1 MFISLLEGCELL
13 LSILLPVEIRFD
25 IVKPMKPKVSLLARV
40 NDGTGTFP
48 FLSVDIKR
56 RAIVLPVE
64 RKGQFFS
71 LPDII
76 GFYARYT
83 ANGKRRNEPLGKDP
97 VAAFTR
103 FLQIEQD
110 SARARA
116 GLLPINTPPRK
127 EPSRTSRNIAA
138 CAREFKAEIVS
149 RGLKP
154 RAVET
159 YIDNIDNFLSSY
171 QKESIDDIDRK
182 DMIRFL
188 DWMKVNLERR
198 KHGSANNTYRNK
210 LKDVT
215 VFLKHFGVENP
226 LPRKEWP
233 KATKKN
239 PDKYSIETVN
249 QMLEAA
255 TEEEK
260 DLIHFFLNTGFRD
273 EEAAYSKYSDIDF
286 HRGAINVHDKPEFK
300 WSVKDHEQRA
310 QDIVLQSRFIK
321 RMKARRERHNASGA
335 DLVFPNS
342 VGKPDMH
349 LIRIPQRIA
358 KRAGIEGRVTLH
370 KFRRTFGTMVAKQ
383 YGLEQARIWLGHSDI
398 ATTQRYLAADEMTTE
413 QSRTAA
419 DTMFAAVNDD

>member
-1 MFISLLEGCELL
+1 
-13 LSILLPVEIRFD
+13 
-25 IVKPMKPKVSLLARV
+25 MKPRVSLLARV
-40 NDGTGTFP
+40 NDGTGAFP
-48 FLSVDIKR
+48 FSSVEIKR

-64 RKGQFFS
+64 RQGRFFS
-71 LPDII
+71 LPDIV
-76 GFYARYT
+76 GFYARYPS
-83 ANGKRRNEPLGKDP
+83 NGKRVVEPLGKDP
-97 VAAFTR
+97 VSAYTR

-110 SARARA
+110 FTRVRA
-116 GLLPINTPPRK
+116 GLLPINIPPEK
-127 EPSRTSRNIAA
+127 AASKSSRNITF

-149 RGLKP
+149 RGLKS
-154 RAVET
+154 RAIET
-159 YIDNIDNFLSSY
+159 YIDNIDDFLSSY
-171 QKESIDDIDRK
+171 QKESIDDVDRK

-188 DWMKVNLERR
+188 DWMKVNLKRR

-239 PDKYSIETVN
+239 PDKYSIQTVN
-249 QMLEAA
+249 QLLAAA

-273 EEAAYSKYSDIDF
+273 EEAAYCKYSDINF
-286 HRGAINVHDKPEFK
+286 HNGAINVHDKPEFK

-310 QDIVLQSRFIK
+310 QDIVLQSRFIR
-321 RMKARRERHNASGA
+321 RMKARRERHEASGA

-342 VGKPDMH
+342 LGKPDMH
-349 LIRIPQRIA
+349 LIRIPQRVA
-358 KRAGIEGRVTLH
+358 KRAGIEGRITLH

-383 YGLEQARIWLGHSDI
+383 YGIEQARIWLGHSDI

-419 DTMFAAVNDD
+419 DSMFAEVNDD